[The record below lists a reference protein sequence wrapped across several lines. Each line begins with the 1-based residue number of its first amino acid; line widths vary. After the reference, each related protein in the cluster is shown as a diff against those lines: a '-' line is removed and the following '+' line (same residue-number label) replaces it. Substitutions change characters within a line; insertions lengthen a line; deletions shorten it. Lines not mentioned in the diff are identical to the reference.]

1 MRRHIITLTAIPPRF
16 DRLGP
21 ALRSLLRQSVP
32 AEAIRLYIPMRYRR
46 FPDWDGRLPEVP
58 DGVEIRRVE
67 EDFGPATKLLPA
79 LKEFAGED
87 VEILFCDDDMIA
99 PKHWARR
106 FLREREAQPDACLC
120 VCGWDTP
127 ESAGADRPMPRAERN
142 PVTFDMLYHLRWM
155 IRWTALKMGAERGFI
170 GRYQFRKGGHIDVFE
185 GFGGVMVRPDFFGDR
200 VFDIPAEAFAVDD
213 VWLSGMAM
221 VSGHPT
227 WAMAHA
233 PQPSAG
239 PGSGRAA
246 LLTTVIEGAGRDES
260 NLAAVTYLQRE
271 FGIWS

>member
-1 MRRHIITLTAIPPRF
+1 MTRHVITLTAIPPRF

-21 ALRSLLRQSVP
+21 ALSSLLCQSAP
-32 AEAIRLYIPMRYRR
+32 AEAIRIYIPQRYRR
-46 FPDWDGRLPEVP
+46 FPEWDGRLPEVP
-58 DGVEIRRVE
+58 DGVEICRIE

-79 LKEFAGED
+79 LRDFAGED

-106 FLREREAQPDACLC
+106 FLMEREVQPDACLC

-127 ESAGADRPMPRAERN
+127 ATGAPVSRVPRAERN
-142 PVTFDMLYHLRWM
+142 PVTWDMLYHMRYAMRWAALRLG
-155 IRWTALKMGAERGFI
+155 RERGFI
-170 GRYQFRKGGHIDVFE
+170 GRHQFRRSGYLDVFE
-185 GFGGVMVRPDFFGDR
+185 GFGGVMVRPDFFDAR
-200 VFDIPAEAFAVDD
+200 VFDIPQVAFAVDD
-213 VWLSGMAM
+213 VWLSGMALAA
-221 VSGHPT
+221 GHPT

-260 NLAAVTYLQRE
+260 NLAAVAHLRE
-271 FGIWS
+271 RYGIWP